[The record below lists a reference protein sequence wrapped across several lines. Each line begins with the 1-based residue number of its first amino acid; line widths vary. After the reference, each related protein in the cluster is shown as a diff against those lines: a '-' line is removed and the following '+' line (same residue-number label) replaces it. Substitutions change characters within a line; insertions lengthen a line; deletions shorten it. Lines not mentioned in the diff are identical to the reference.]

1 MDIIW
6 FLKRYCTPRRPF
18 CYILTFTIN
27 STILNSPEPLTY
39 PTQMPQMTP
48 ILSLLTNFLVGG
60 TVVATVSAF
69 ANYLSPLAGAIWWS
83 FPLSILPTV
92 YFLRAHGKSN
102 HYVSSFLLSTT
113 FAIVLLVATT
123 LILSY
128 YFGQLSPNDP
138 GWWVVVLKTVGWW
151 VVMSGVF
158 YGVVKWG
165 GLEGWF
171 V

>member
-6 FLKRYCTPRRPF
+6 FLKMFDMDDYCDNQRF
-18 CYILTFTIN
+18 HLTH
-27 STILNSPEPLTY
+27 
-39 PTQMPQMTP
+39 PTQMTQMPP

-69 ANYLSPLAGAIWWS
+69 ANYLNPLAGAIWWS

>member
-1 MDIIW
+1 M
-6 FLKRYCTPRRPF
+6 PS
-18 CYILTFTIN
+18 
-27 STILNSPEPLTY
+27 STESSPLAPSSPAQS
-39 PTQMPQMTP
+39 PTTSAL
-48 ILSLLTNFLVGG
+48 LSIATNFLVGG
-60 TVVATVSAF
+60 TVVATVSTC

-83 FPLSILPTV
+83 FPLSILPSV

-102 HYVSSFLLSTT
+102 QYVSSFLMSTT

-123 LILSY
+123 LILSH
-128 YFGQLSPNDP
+128 YFRGLSPYDS

-151 VVMSGVF
+151 VLMSAVF
-158 YGVVKWG
+158 YGVVRVG